1 MGLRGYQQDCVD
13 VMDAA
18 APGSHLIHMATGL
31 GKTYTFSSIE
41 RRGRVLVLSHRDE
54 LVHQSAGYYD
64 VPVGFEAGAETSH
77 GEEVVSA
84 SVQSLARRL
93 DRFAP
98 DEFDA
103 IITDEAHHA
112 AAPIYRRIYDHF
124 SPRVHFGVT
133 ATPKRGDRLRL
144 DDVFDD
150 IIFSRDLLWG
160 IRNGWLCDVEAKRVT
175 VSYDPRSVK
184 RSMGDYQ
191 LKAIDRAMN
200 NPECNSQVAEAY
212 RRLAVGPTLVFAV
225 SVDHARGLAEA
236 IPGAVAVTGKT
247 PMAERRDIVER
258 FRRGEVPCIV
268 NCMVFTE
275 GADMPCTSTVIV
287 ARPTQNDSLY
297 AQMVGRG
304 LRTHPG
310 KDHLTLIDCVG
321 VTEDRRLCCAPTLIG
336 LDPRE
341 QMVAGERLS
350 AMEERV
356 SAAADTPEGWLLM
369 VRDVDVLEDSPD
381 GPLAEAPS
389 SVREVAWSRIYD
401 GSYTVCVDKGVS
413 YTVRCPD
420 NVGHTTAVVSR
431 GALSSVVADGK
442 FEDVIEKVSRV
453 IAVAFRHSR
462 SLWSTESAL
471 GWGSH
476 PATSKQLDYLACLI
490 GPEEVRRLLDSGGGL
505 TKHEAS
511 VLIGCAKA
519 KSM

>member
-54 LVHQSAGYYD
+54 LVHQPAGYYD

-98 DEFDA
+98 DEFDT

-258 FRRGEVPCIV
+258 FRRGEVPCLV

-275 GADMPCTSTVIV
+275 GADLPCTSTVIV

-369 VRDVDVLEDSPD
+369 VRDVDVLED

-420 NVGHTTAVVSR
+420 NVGHTTAVLSR

-442 FEDVIEKVSRV
+442 FEDVIEEVSRG
-453 IAVAFRHSR
+453 IAAAFRHSR

-476 PATSKQLDYLACLI
+476 PATSKQLGYLACLI
-490 GPEEVRRLLDSGGGL
+490 GPEEVRRLLDSGDGL
-505 TKHEAS
+505 TKYEAS